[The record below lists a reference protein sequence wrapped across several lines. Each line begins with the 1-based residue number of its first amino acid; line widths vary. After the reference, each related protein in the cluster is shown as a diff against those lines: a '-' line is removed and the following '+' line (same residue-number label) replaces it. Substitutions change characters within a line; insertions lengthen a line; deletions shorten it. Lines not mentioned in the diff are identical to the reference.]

1 MPDISLDATVGSDDA
16 DVTVDSDV
24 AVDAEIAV
32 DAPIGGKAD
41 LTADPMA
48 DPTVDPIAEPTAD
61 PAEPRWSL
69 GAHVRLRQRPAY
81 LKTADP
87 MPMLRPPD
95 LIGVDEVG
103 QVVELR
109 AFGQV
114 AVRVR
119 RGSFLLAAASLEA
132 SSSEGV
138 SSVRGE
144 S

>member
-1 MPDISLDATVGSDDA
+1 VPDISLDATVGSDDGDVTADA
-16 DVTVDSDV
+16 DVVGDADV
-24 AVDAEIAV
+24 AVA
-32 DAPIGGKAD
+32 APIGGKPD
-41 LTADPMA
+41 LSADP
-48 DPTVDPIAEPTAD
+48 PAEPTAD
-61 PAEPRWSL
+61 PTVPRWTL
-69 GAHVRLRQRPAY
+69 GASVRLRQRPAY

-114 AVRVR
+114 AVRFR

-138 SSVRGE
+138 SPVRGP